1 MTSLGKQTFIYPY
14 KDHKCIILFLLCFFF
29 RAAVRGVIRYNNF
42 IIGRSND
49 NTGVA
54 NLGQITVD
62 EFRFWPKLLSQKQIQ
77 ENGEF
82 I

>member
-1 MTSLGKQTFIYPY
+1 V
-14 KDHKCIILFLLCFFF
+14 
-29 RAAVRGVIRYNNF
+29 AVRGFIRYNNF

-49 NTGVA
+49 NTGIT

-77 ENGEF
+77 ENGEL